1 MAFVV
6 AAIWRAKEGQ
16 ESVIA
21 DVLEQLAPLSRE
33 EPKTLQYIVHRS
45 PDDTRTFF
53 LYEQYTDRSGYEDH
67 LATPHFE
74 QLARGVAIPNLESRE
89 RAFYET
95 WDI

>member
-16 ESVIA
+16 EATIA
-21 DVLEQLAPLSRE
+21 HLLEQMAPLSRQ
-33 EPKTLQYIVHRS
+33 EPKVLQYIVHRS
-45 PDDTRTFF
+45 PDDPRTFF

-74 QLARGVAIPNLESRE
+74 QLARGIAIPNLESRE

-95 WDI
+95 WEV

>member
-16 ESVIA
+16 EAVIA

-33 EPKTLQYIVHRS
+33 EPKMLQYIVHRS
-45 PDDTRTFF
+45 PDDARTFF

-74 QLARGVAIPNLESRE
+74 QLARGIAIPNLESRE

-95 WDI
+95 WDV